1 MKSDEWDREVELD
14 PELEDAAR
22 DLRAFFEVFVL
33 LDEYRRRVEAREEF
47 RKKIRARKGDSRA

>member
-47 RKKIRARKGDSRA
+47 RKKIRARKGVSRA

>member
-47 RKKIRARKGDSRA
+47 RKKIGARKGDSRA